1 MAPTEAKSKK
11 APTDARILERRAQA
25 AWEYRQRNR
34 AAVNERAK
42 LRMQKSVEY
51 LSPAYPINFCR
62 RRDALKHAPSEIQ
75 QEAAHKARQYRQ
87 TYNIRLKAHPK
98 PHQEIPPSPKK
109 VKDSPK
115 KTKTAKPTVS
125 AAHPATAKQQSK
137 SRPQPLRAV
146 SPFRSTPVIDYFALQ
161 PPYAPATERP
171 PTPPTPT
178 PSGRKPRRA
187 TRTPRSLA
195 AIDADDEED
204 ESDENSDDAGPTQY
218 APESSIHRW
227 WEYLD
232 VDGPLLNKTGH
243 PDYVPERGQ
252 QPYFKGGRRY
262 WF

>member
-1 MAPTEAKSKK
+1 MSERSFECKSQWSTSHLLILLIF
-11 APTDARILERRAQA
+11 AGVETPSNTPPARS
-25 AWEYRQRNR
+25 NR
-34 AAVNERAK
+34 K
-42 LRMQKSVEY
+42 LRTRPGSTVKLTICRSSPTQNPSLADSVV
-51 LSPAYPINFCR
+51 R
-62 RRDALKHAPSEIQ
+62 
-75 QEAAHKARQYRQ
+75 
-87 TYNIRLKAHPK
+87 RLKAHPK

-146 SPFRSTPVIDYFALQ
+146 SPFRSTPAIDYFALQ